1 MLAHAGARTYGG
13 TRVEFA
19 GSLPFRQVL
28 VVSLAVFAAILAGTL
43 IAIQSAII
51 GAFGESINPFV
62 AAVWVHLGGLVFGV
76 VGVLVAP
83 RLGFELSAVRQ
94 APWGLLAGVAGM
106 LLVTG
111 IAVAVGGLGLAS
123 TLAIV
128 TGMQLL
134 VGFVLEATG
143 IVGTRVAV
151 DPVRILGALVIV
163 AGVYLVASRGPVVT

>member
-1 MLAHAGARTYGG
+1 M
-13 TRVEFA
+13 
-19 GSLPFRQVL
+19 
-28 VVSLAVFAAILAGTL
+28 SLAVFAALFAGAL

-51 GAFGESINPFV
+51 GSAGQTLNPFV

-83 RLGFELSAVRQ
+83 RLGFELAAVRQ
-94 APWGLLAGVAGM
+94 APWILLAGVAGM

-128 TGMQLL
+128 TGVQLL
-134 VGFVLEATG
+134 LGFAAEATG
-143 IVGTRVAV
+143 LVGPRAAV
-151 DPVRILGALVIV
+151 DPVRLLGAVVVV
-163 AGVYLVASRGPVVT
+163 AGVYLVASRGPVVI